1 MFMAALSPG
10 DLGLICCS
18 LYPAVG
24 PELVDK
30 MVAFNCRLEQE
41 LVARR
46 EWGQQGAPWEFNLR
60 DLLRC
65 KALVGGGGALQ
76 LGRYVGLVY
85 GARLRRREDRA
96 RLEAAYR
103 EVFGPDDPLQEVEVS
118 LHCSPDYVSIG
129 QHRLERGAGGRSLQ
143 GGLQLLPGQAESLAG
158 CVRYRW
164 PVVLT
169 GASGSG
175 KSALVSLLA

>member
-1 MFMAALSPG
+1 M
-10 DLGLICCS
+10 
-18 LYPAVG
+18 
-24 PELVDK
+24 
-30 MVAFNCRLEQE
+30 
-41 LVARR
+41 
-46 EWGQQGAPWEFNLR
+46 
-60 DLLRC
+60 
-65 KALVGGGGALQ
+65 
-76 LGRYVGLVY
+76 GLVY

-143 GGLQLLPGQAESLAG
+143 GGLLLLPGQAERMEVLAG
-158 CVRYRW
+158 RVRYRW

>member
-65 KALVGGGGALQ
+65 KALVGGVGALQ

-129 QHRLERGAGGRSLQ
+129 QHRLEGGACRVHTYGIQSRAST
-143 GGLQLLPGQAESLAG
+143 PKKFIEA
-158 CVRYRW
+158 
-164 PVVLT
+164 
-169 GASGSG
+169 ASGMCNCIF
-175 KSALVSLLA
+175 